1 MFTPTLYALGTA
13 GLARVD
19 NIIQMVYYLSLF
31 LLTVYWFGWRSH
43 RENAYPQETYENKNI
58 SDKRNSLF
66 GTFLESTGNIL
77 TAAFLCLVLIL
88 WIMTGDK
95 NTYTGISALRSL
107 VNQDA
112 QVYYTEAMERHA
124 VYTDDSVQD
133 VVLEPFSAKPALFTF
148 EDLAE
153 DSGYWLN
160 LAVTDY
166 YHKNSVRVRGQKE

>member
-1 MFTPTLYALGTA
+1 MKESSGITAEHPVSASSAARTAFPGANVLHRNPAVKTRYGIRGTA

-66 GTFLESTGNIL
+66 GAFLESTGNIL

-124 VYTDDSVQD
+124 VYTDDSVQ
-133 VVLEPFSAKPALFTF
+133 
-148 EDLAE
+148 
-153 DSGYWLN
+153 
-160 LAVTDY
+160 AVSRNRL
-166 YHKNSVRVRGQKE
+166 K

>member
-1 MFTPTLYALGTA
+1 
-13 GLARVD
+13 
-19 NIIQMVYYLSLF
+19 
-31 LLTVYWFGWRSH
+31 
-43 RENAYPQETYENKNI
+43 
-58 SDKRNSLF
+58 
-66 GTFLESTGNIL
+66 
-77 TAAFLCLVLIL
+77 
-88 WIMTGDK
+88 MTGDK